1 MGETL
6 ETMATFSHKSTFPVD
21 QNSLFNWHTR
31 PGAFERLTPPWVK
44 LLSVKGS
51 NSIEE
56 GARVKIRVKEGFIT
70 TNWSIR
76 HRLYKKGSL
85 FSDILEK
92 GPFCSWHHE
101 HKFSSKSEDSSSL
114 EDLIEYKPF
123 GGVFAG
129 RALGG
134 LINSKLKSLFR
145 YRHELLALDLER
157 FSDTTPQKILISGG
171 TGLIGRALSILLK
184 TQGHEVV
191 LLSRTPGEGRIVW
204 NPQYQE
210 IDPAQLEG
218 FDVVFHLAGEGIMGR
233 WTEAKKKRIY
243 ESRILGTRL
252 LCKTLAGLEK
262 KPKVLVSVSGISASY
277 GKGFL
282 AEVGAA
288 WEAETRPA
296 SDAGIRV
303 FIPRV
308 SVVLSPAGGALK
320 SMLPLFKL
328 GLGGRISSGEQHMS
342 WIAMD
347 DLVDILYTAVLNESY
362 VGPVDIVAP
371 EVPTNAAFTIELA
384 QRLHRPAFLPVPGC
398 LLKLFLGEV
407 AQETALADIPATSE
421 GLEALGYRFRYPT
434 LREALSHLLP

>member
-1 MGETL
+1 MSK
-6 ETMATFSHKSTFPVD
+6 FSYKSTFSVD
-21 QNSLFNWHTR
+21 QNRLFNWHTR

-44 LLSVKGS
+44 LLSSKGS
-51 NSIEE
+51 GSIEE
-56 GARVKIRVKEGFIT
+56 GARVKIRVKEGFLT

-76 HRLYKKGSL
+76 HGAYKRGSL

-92 GPFCSWHHE
+92 GPFNSWHHE
-101 HKFSSKSEDSSSL
+101 HMFSSEPENASSL
-114 EDLIEYKPF
+114 HDLIEYKPF
-123 GGVFAG
+123 GGVLAE
-129 RALGG
+129 RAFGG
-134 LINSKLKSLFR
+134 LINRKLKSLFR
-145 YRHELLALDLER
+145 YRHELLRLDLER
-157 FSDTTPQKILISGG
+157 FTEINPQKVLISGG
-171 TGLIGRALSILLK
+171 TGFIGSALAALLR

-191 LLSRTPGEGRIVW
+191 LLSRRPGDGRIVW
-204 NPQYQE
+204 DPQSQKL
-210 IDPAQLEG
+210 DPAQLEG
-218 FDVVFHLAGEGIMGR
+218 LDAVFHLAGEGIMGR

-252 LCKTLAGLEK
+252 LCKTLEGLEK
-262 KPKVLVSVSGISASY
+262 KPKVLVSTSGISAGY
-277 GKGFL
+277 GQGFL

-288 WEAETRPA
+288 WEAETKPA
-296 SDAGIRV
+296 RDAGIRV

-328 GLGGRISSGEQHMS
+328 GLGGRIGSGQQHMS

-347 DLVDILYTAVLNESY
+347 DLVDILYTAMHNESY
-362 VGPVDIVAP
+362 AGPVDVVAP
-371 EVPTNAAFTIELA
+371 EVPTNAVFTKELA
-384 QRLHRPAFLPVPGC
+384 QRLRRPAFLPVPAC
-398 LLKLFLGEV
+398 FLKLFLGEV